1 MKVLSFLNNKGG
13 VGKTASVVN
22 LAHILA
28 TVHEKRVL
36 VIDLDPQGNCSNFF
50 NKTDFVSLIRAHR
63 MGIKEERL
71 ASVGDLLIDSELD
84 IHKVVKDTDYERV
97 KILPSYPT
105 LSAIEEKLKADIKT
119 PQQFRLTNH
128 LQKIQEEYDYCL
140 IDCSPSL
147 SILNIN
153 ALVASDEVYI
163 PTLVDDGSLF
173 GIELT
178 KTELIDAVRKYSPK
192 LKIGGIFF
200 TRFKDHLN
208 ASKYSKELLGKFYEK
223 LILPIT
229 IHENTAVSDCTH
241 NHAALLEF
249 NKRCRAAKDYQML
262 AGYIVAPN
270 RKIYLKKLQEQM
282 AAEKIAELEQKLK
295 ELETEVLDSSDTAA
309 TEAHEKKAAEY
320 RRQIAQWKGEK

>member
-1 MKVLSFLNNKGG
+1 MKILSFLNNKGG

-22 LAHILA
+22 LAHILS
-28 TVHEKRVL
+28 TVYDKRVL

-50 NKTDFVSLIRAHR
+50 NRTDFTSLIRAHR
-63 MGIKEERL
+63 MGVKEEAL
-71 ASVGDLLIDSELD
+71 ASVGDLLIDSEMD
-84 IHKVVKDTDYERV
+84 VHKVIKDTDYEKI

-119 PQQFRLTNH
+119 PQQFRLVNH
-128 LQKIQEEYDYCL
+128 LQAVQKEYDYCL

-153 ALVASDEVYI
+153 ALVASDEVFI

-178 KTELIDAVRKYSPK
+178 KTELIDAVKKYSPK

-200 TRFKDHLN
+200 TRFRDNLN
-208 ASKYSKELLGKFYEK
+208 ASKYARELLGIFYEK

-229 IHENTAVSDCTH
+229 IHDNTAVSDCTH
-241 NHAALLEF
+241 NHMALLEL

-270 RKIYLKKLQEQM
+270 RKIYLKKLQEQ
-282 AAEKIAELEQKLK
+282 IAEEKVIELQKK
-295 ELETEVLDSSDTAA
+295 METMQQAVPDNLDPVAREV
-309 TEAHEKKAAEY
+309 HEKKVSEY
-320 RRQIAQWKGEK
+320 QKQIIQLKGEV

>member
-1 MKVLSFLNNKGG
+1 MVYYIYRTYVDIDERGTGDMKVLSFLNNKGG

-28 TVHEKRVL
+28 TVYEKKVL
-36 VIDLDPQGNCSNFF
+36 VVDLDPQGNTSNFF
-50 NKTDFVSLIRAHR
+50 NKTDFASLIRAHR
-63 MGIKEERL
+63 MRIQEEKL
-71 ASVGDLLIDSELD
+71 VSVGELLIDSELD
-84 IHKVVKDTDYERV
+84 IHKVIRDTDYDYV

-119 PQQFRLTNH
+119 PQQFRLANH
-128 LQKIQEEYDYCL
+128 LEKVREEYDYCL

-178 KTELIDAVRKYSPK
+178 KTELIDSVKRYSPK

-200 TRFKDHLN
+200 TRYKSNLN
-208 ASKYSKELLGKFYEK
+208 ASKYASKLLGVFYEK

-229 IHENTAVSDCTH
+229 IHDNTAVTDCTH
-241 NHAALLEF
+241 NHVPLLVY
-249 NKRCRAAKDYQML
+249 NKRCKAAKDYQIL

-270 RKIYLKKLQEQM
+270 KKYY
-282 AAEKIAELEQKLK
+282 LK
-295 ELETEVLDSSDTAA
+295 ELQRLSES
-309 TEAHEKKAAEY
+309 
-320 RRQIAQWKGEK
+320 QITKGGR